1 MKLTN
6 EQQGQ
11 GHHNP
16 QHLTEG
22 GQMKIAEENNEQQ
35 GQGHHNPR
43 GGIVKIKIAEE
54 NEKKIE
60 LALSA
65 VNGEA
70 CAHTYTTY
78 NDIIGVIA
86 KIERRRV
93 WTGLTAKLC
102 QGTVVYSVSGGSM
115 PSAYKYRRQVTGI
128 TLIRGS
134 GAWYLVRVNRASLWP
149 AQAGYAIMTVS
160 PGADA
165 YLVAQLRGD
174 YIVAQTVQSA

>member
-1 MKLTN
+1 M
-6 EQQGQ
+6 
-11 GHHNP
+11 
-16 QHLTEG
+16 
-22 GQMKIAEENNEQQ
+22 
-35 GQGHHNPR
+35 
-43 GGIVKIKIAEE
+43 KIKIAEE
-54 NEKKIE
+54 NKMKIE
-60 LALSA
+60 LTLSA
-65 VNGEA
+65 VNGSA
-70 CAHTYTTY
+70 AAHTYTTY

-86 KIERRRV
+86 EIERRRV
-93 WTGLTAKLC
+93 WTGLTVNLR

-134 GAWYLVRVNRASLWP
+134 SAWYLVGVKQASLWP

-174 YIVAQTVQSA
+174 YIVRSTVQSK